1 MSIDA
6 GSDPDAPPTQPNV
19 ADLVEELDELEATV
33 DSPEERERVES
44 VRETALSV
52 SQQGSFGRIIS
63 GFDRADASEALLGSV
78 LFGIPMFVEGG
89 TSEVGAFLAA
99 YPPFLIG
106 TVGFTFALVFGILYV
121 AEIQDVRVV
130 DPLFGFIPQR
140 FAGVLVIASTTALL
154 LMTMWGR
161 LTWSEPLVAIG
172 ELAAAILPMS
182 VGGALGDILPGS

>member
-1 MSIDA
+1 MA
-6 GSDPDAPPTQPNV
+6 VDPSESMEPPTQPNV
-19 ADLVEELDELEATV
+19 ADLVEELDALEATV

-52 SQQGSFGRIIS
+52 SQQGSFGRVIS

-89 TSEVGAFLAA
+89 TSEVGEYLAT

-106 TVGFTFALVFGILYV
+106 TAGFTFALVFGILYV
-121 AEIQDVRVV
+121 AEIQDVRVT
-130 DPLFGFIPQR
+130 DPYFGIIPRR
-140 FAGVLVIASTTALL
+140 FAGVLFIASATALV

-161 LTWSEPLVAIG
+161 LTFSEPLVAVG

>member
-1 MSIDA
+1 M
-6 GSDPDAPPTQPNV
+6 GSFDGPASDGPPDQPNV
-19 ADLVEELDELEATV
+19 ADLLDELDELEATV

-52 SQQGSFGRIIS
+52 SSSGPFGRVIS

-89 TSEVGAFLAA
+89 TSEVGNYLAA
-99 YPPFLIG
+99 HPYFLVG
-106 TVGFTFALVFGILYV
+106 TVGCTFALVAGILYV

-130 DPLFGFIPQR
+130 DPYFGFIPQR
-140 FAGVLVIASTTALL
+140 FAGVLVIASVTALV
-154 LMTMWGR
+154 LMTLWGR
-161 LTWSEPLVAIG
+161 LTWSEPLVVAG
-172 ELAAAILPMS
+172 ELATAILPMA

>member
-1 MSIDA
+1 MSIFD
-6 GSDPDAPPTQPNV
+6 GFDSEGPSKEPNV

-33 DSPEERERVES
+33 DSPAERAKVET

-52 SQQGSFGRIIS
+52 SQQGSFGRVIS

-89 TSEVGAFLAA
+89 TSEVGEYLAA
-99 YPPFLIG
+99 HPPFLVG
-106 TVGFTFALVFGILYV
+106 TAGFTFALVFGILYV

-130 DPLFGFIPQR
+130 DPYLGFIPQR
-140 FAGVLVIASTTALL
+140 FAGVLVIASVTAFV
-154 LMTMWGR
+154 LMAMWGR
-161 LTWSEPLVAIG
+161 LTWAHPLVAVG

>member
-1 MSIDA
+1 MA
-6 GSDPDAPPTQPNV
+6 VDPSESTEPPTKPNV

-52 SQQGSFGRIIS
+52 SQQGSFGRVIS

-89 TSEVGAFLAA
+89 TSEVGAYLAT
-99 YPPFLIG
+99 YPPFLLG
-106 TVGFTFALVFGILYV
+106 TTGVTFALVFGILYV
-121 AEIQDVRVV
+121 AEIQDVRVT
-130 DPLFGFIPQR
+130 DPYLGFIPRR
-140 FAGVLVIASTTALL
+140 FAGVLFIASATALV

-161 LTWSEPLVAIG
+161 LTFSEPLVAVG
-172 ELAAAILPMS
+172 ELATAILPMS

>member
-1 MSIDA
+1 MSLFD
-6 GSDPDAPPTQPNV
+6 GHDSEAPPSEPSV
-19 ADLVEELDELEATV
+19 VDLVAELDELEETV
-33 DSPEERERVES
+33 DSPEERAKVDV

-52 SQQGSFGRIIS
+52 SQQGAFGRVIS

-89 TSEVGAFLAA
+89 TSEVGAYLAA
-99 YPPFLIG
+99 NPHFLVG
-106 TVGFTFALVFGILYV
+106 TAGFTFALVFGILYV

-130 DPLFGFIPQR
+130 DPYFGFIPQR
-140 FAGVLVIASTTALL
+140 FAGVLVIASVTALL

-161 LTWSEPLVAIG
+161 LTWDTPLVAVG